1 MEFPA
6 SYPKGSGS
14 TLASSQNLMF
24 LSKMISPKADQ
35 TPVFNSGNL
44 AFKPKVTGT
53 PIVPPPVQQTKPVEP
68 IRPGDA
74 TKPMSMG
81 SVKPKPIGPIKTE
94 SVEPAKPFE
103 PTKPVEPVKP
113 FEPTK
118 PVEPVK
124 PMEPVKPVEPTKSD
138 VQTEGEPAGPEQSE
152 PSNNDASED
161 DGSEDGSNESDGNF
175 DMSKRDSNW
184 VTKKKL
190 KKKSKKNTLTNIQD
204 VNPVLKKWFV
214 CYKDLEPS
222 EKEWVYQQ
230 VIYFEL
236 NDPDSDKIEIEN
248 ALELLTI
255 QEIYRALGIDRHTSL
270 PAKAGALTRNEKNL
284 RVVIKMIQDR
294 KSQKT
299 ENKKRSA
306 ENLTHSEP
314 QFKKISNAFTSFP
327 MESVNNPVK
336 NPVNNP
342 VNNPMVSGF
351 VFGAGPSPIHSPNPY
366 SGFGGF
372 GFGASAN
379 SGPSASPIASPNPN
393 SGFNFGSG
401 YNPEDR
407 VFVNTI
413 KCLDPAKPKII
424 ILSKVPIIDSNII
437 GYYMLN

>member
-6 SYPKGSGS
+6 SSPKGLGS
-14 TLASSQNLMF
+14 ASTQNLLF

-35 TPVFNSGNL
+35 TPVFNTGNL
-44 AFKPKVTGT
+44 AIRPKVNSSSSNSGTTGT
-53 PIVPPPVQQTKPVEP
+53 NSTLPIQQTKSVEP

-74 TKPMSMG
+74 TKPRE
-81 SVKPKPIGPIKTE
+81 PIKPV
-94 SVEPAKPFE
+94 SPI
-103 PTKPVEPVKP
+103 KPVEPIKP
-113 FEPTK
+113 AETAK
-118 PVEPVK
+118 L
-124 PMEPVKPVEPTKSD
+124 D
-138 VQTEGEPAGPEQSE
+138 VQTEGEPAGPEQME
-152 PSNNDASED
+152 PSNNEESED

-175 DMSKRDSNW
+175 EMNKRDSNW
-184 VTKKKL
+184 ITKKKP

-204 VNPVLKKWFV
+204 VNPVLRKWFV

-236 NDPDSDKIEIEN
+236 NDPDSDKIEIESS
-248 ALELLTI
+248 LEQLTI
-255 QEIYRALGIDRHTSL
+255 QEIYRALSIDRHTSL

-306 ENLTHSEP
+306 DNLTQSEP
-314 QFKKISNAFTSFP
+314 QFKKISNAFSSYP
-327 MESVNNPVK
+327 AE
-336 NPVNNP
+336 PVNNP
-342 VNNPMVSGF
+342 TVSGF
-351 VFGAGPSPIHSPNPY
+351 NFGAGPSPIHSPNPY

-372 GFGASAN
+372 GGFG
-379 SGPSASPIASPNPN
+379 ASPNPN
-393 SGFNFGSG
+393 PNPNPFPNSGFSFGAGSSSSSNSSSGFNFGVSSSS
-401 YNPEDR
+401 EDR

-413 KCLDPAKPKII
+413 KCLDPTKPKII
-424 ILSKVPIIDSNII
+424 ILSKVPIMDSNII